1 MPSEKKSFY
10 KSLSNLALLSQIG
23 FSMVVPIIGC
33 VWVANFLMKKFNL
46 GVWVLFLFIILGVF
60 SAFANLFKITKF
72 STKTKEDKEIKS
84 KDKGGD

>member
-1 MPSEKKSFY
+1 M
-10 KSLSNLALLSQIG
+10 N
-23 FSMVVPIIGC
+23 
-33 VWVANFLMKKFNL
+33 KFEL
-46 GVWVLFLFIILGVF
+46 GSWVLFLFIILGVF

>member
-1 MPSEKKSFY
+1 MPNEKKSFY

-72 STKTKEDKEIKS
+72 SSKNKKQSDLKSNDK
-84 KDKGGD
+84 DGD

>member
-23 FSMVVPIIGC
+23 FSMVVPIIEC

-72 STKTKEDKEIKS
+72 SSKNKKQSDLKSNDK
-84 KDKGGD
+84 DGD